1 MGRYFHTLWFTCIFP
16 WIIVIKL
23 TWHIFSSI
31 QFSHSIMSN
40 SLWPHGLQLARPP
53 CPSPTHRVYSNS
65 CPLSQWCHPT
75 ISSSVVPFSF
85 CLQSYP
91 ASVQFNFLVMS
102 DSLWLHG
109 LQDAKPPWPSPIPGV
124 YSNSCPLIRWCCTTI
139 SSTVIPFSCTHRE
152 SFQTGFDTKLLRLGD
167 SLEELLDSGFCWWL
181 PWTLGQNVVDSCLDI
196 VGDLFFAVAAALV
209 LQLSICLSTSF
220 IEFCSQKMM
229 AMGLMLTSCTGIEG
243 FLGELWF
250 SWNSILPV
258 G

>member
-40 SLWPHGLQLARPP
+40 SLWPHGLQLAMPP

-65 CPLSQWCHPT
+65 CPLSQWCHPA
-75 ISSSVVPFSF
+75 ISSFVVPFSF

-124 YSNSCPLIRWCCTTI
+124 YSNSCPLIRWWCTTI
-139 SSTVIPFSCTHRE
+139 SSSVIPFSCCQ
-152 SFQTGFDTKLLRLGD
+152 SFPASGSFAIGQFFTLSGQTIGVSAFTSVLSVNIQDWFPLGWTSLSSLLSKGLSRI
-167 SLEELLDSGFCWWL
+167 FFNK
-181 PWTLGQNVVDSCLDI
+181 TVQKHQ
-196 VGDLFFAVAAALV
+196 LFG
-209 LQLSICLSTSF
+209 T
-220 IEFCSQKMM
+220 
-229 AMGLMLTSCTGIEG
+229 
-243 FLGELWF
+243 
-250 SWNSILPV
+250 
-258 G
+258 

>member
-1 MGRYFHTLWFTCIFP
+1 MGPCW
-16 WIIVIKL
+16 KL
-23 TWHIFSSI
+23 GE
-31 QFSHSIMSN
+31 
-40 SLWPHGLQLARPP
+40 LR
-53 CPSPTHRVYSNS
+53 S
-65 CPLSQWCHPT
+65 CSFAEVPL
-75 ISSSVVPFSF
+75 F
-85 CLQSYP
+85 
-91 ASVQFNFLVMS
+91 FLVTS
-102 DSLWLHG
+102 WFSWFSETVVLTALI
-109 LQDAKPPWPSPIPGV
+109 LQEFHVSH
-124 YSNSCPLIRWCCTTI
+124 
-139 SSTVIPFSCTHRE
+139 PFSCTHRE

>member
-1 MGRYFHTLWFTCIFP
+1 MLKAGRTEILLLCWSTLILSCDILILLIFWDSGSYCAHP
-16 WIIVIKL
+16 PGIPC
-23 TWHIFSSI
+23 
-31 QFSHSIMSN
+31 QP
-40 SLWPHGLQLARPP
+40 SLFL
-53 CPSPTHRVYSNS
+53 YS
-65 CPLSQWCHPT
+65 
-75 ISSSVVPFSF
+75 
-85 CLQSYP
+85 
-91 ASVQFNFLVMS
+91 
-102 DSLWLHG
+102 
-109 LQDAKPPWPSPIPGV
+109 
-124 YSNSCPLIRWCCTTI
+124 
-139 SSTVIPFSCTHRE
+139 HRE

-209 LQLSICLSTSF
+209 LQLSICLFTSF

-243 FLGELWF
+243 FLNELWF